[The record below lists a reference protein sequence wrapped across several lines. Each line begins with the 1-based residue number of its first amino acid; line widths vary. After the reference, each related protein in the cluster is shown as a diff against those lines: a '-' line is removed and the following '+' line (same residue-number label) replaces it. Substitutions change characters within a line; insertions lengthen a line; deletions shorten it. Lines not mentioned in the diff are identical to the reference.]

1 MENKNKNWKISQ
13 QKQLKKLEK
22 TVKGLSLA
30 LRSLSTWCGEVE
42 HTQYMML
49 KAFAEDDDI
58 IADTEDMLA
67 AHKERTEAEKVILP
81 KPCDGPLYANC
92 DIVDYL
98 HKVEEEFVEV
108 QAAFEGWKRNCDQ
121 KSRDKFLLDC
131 TDLIVAT
138 TSLMW
143 KSGAELKER
152 QKLMDAVNFSNG
164 HRDGG
169 RRFQRRA

>member
-1 MENKNKNWKISQ
+1 MDNKRQKRKISQ

-58 IADTEDMLA
+58 IADTEDMLVE
-67 AHKERTEAEKVILP
+67 HKERTEAEKVILP
-81 KPCDGPLYANC
+81 KPCDGPLYADCN
-92 DIVDYL
+92 ITDYL

-108 QAAFEGWKRNCDQ
+108 QAAFEGWKKDCDQ
-121 KSRDKFLLDC
+121 KSRDKFLFEC

-143 KSGAELKER
+143 KAGAELKER
-152 QKLMDAVNFSNG
+152 QKLMKAVNLSNG
-164 HRDGG
+164 YRDGG

>member
-58 IADTEDMLA
+58 IADTEDMLM
-67 AHKERTEAEKVILP
+67 AHKEHAKAEKVILP
-81 KPCDGPLYANC
+81 NLLVINQCIEQIHPTLHDGLTRETLCHLARFLAHQSATLGIVHQQC
-92 DIVDYL
+92 QRTDIRLV
-98 HKVEEEFVEV
+98 FV
-108 QAAFEGWKRNCDQ
+108 
-121 KSRDKFLLDC
+121 
-131 TDLIVAT
+131 
-138 TSLMW
+138 
-143 KSGAELKER
+143 
-152 QKLMDAVNFSNG
+152 
-164 HRDGG
+164 
-169 RRFQRRA
+169 QRYQ